1 MLKLEDLDL
10 DMIAGAMQ
18 DDGSRGAEYYL
29 DLDTGDVVL
38 PGFSEDLVI
47 QDIEEGNYA
56 WIDRIESY
64 ESYRHMEDFT
74 YALPEGRVRMK
85 LEQALIR
92 SKPFR
97 HFKETLDSFPDQ
109 RKAWFD
115 FKDKAMREVIVRWL
129 VSVEAI
135 EDPGTGP
142 ASGNGQ
148 K

>member
-18 DDGSRGAEYYL
+18 DDGSVGAEYYL
-29 DLDTGDVVL
+29 DLATGDVVL
-38 PGFSEDLVI
+38 PGFDEDLGMEE
-47 QDIEEGNYA
+47 IEEGNYA

-74 YALPEGRVRMK
+74 YALPESPARMK

-97 HFKETLDSFPDQ
+97 HFRETLDSFPRE
-109 RKAWFD
+109 RKAWLE
-115 FKDKAMREVIVRWL
+115 FKDYAMRGVVLRWL
-129 VSVEAI
+129 ISIEAI
-135 EDPGTGP
+135 ENLAPH
-142 ASGNGQ
+142 SGSNNAQ
-148 K
+148 E

>member
-18 DDGSRGAEYYL
+18 DDGSVGAEYYL
-29 DLDTGDVVL
+29 DLVTGDVVL
-38 PGFSEDLVI
+38 PGFDEDLGMEE
-47 QDIEEGNYA
+47 IEEGNYA

-74 YALPEGRVRMK
+74 YALLEGPARTK

-97 HFKETLDSFPDQ
+97 HFRETLDSFPRE
-109 RKAWFD
+109 RKAWFE
-115 FKDKAMREVIVRWL
+115 FKDDAMRGVVLRWL
-129 VSVEAI
+129 ISIEAI
-135 EDPGTGP
+135 ENLAPQ
-142 ASGNGQ
+142 SGSNNAQ
-148 K
+148 E